1 MGFDPV
7 RQNEVAQLVR
17 KKKLSVRSLE
27 NFLNAVPPPTRVQV
41 QVKEDEY
48 YLRIPSEFANVIGME
63 AGRQFFIYVH
73 GKRKLVI
80 ENLNPRSKCVKS
92 SKHPKMRR
100 GLHIGKRVVEMA
112 FQ

>member
-1 MGFDPV
+1 MRFDPV

-27 NFLNAVPPPTRVQV
+27 NFLNAVPPATRV

-48 YLRIPSEFANVIGME
+48 YLRIPSEFANVTGME

-80 ENLNPRSKCVKS
+80 ENLNPLSKCVKS
-92 SKHPKMRR
+92 SKHPKMQR
-100 GLHIGKRVVEMA
+100 GSHIGKRVVETA